1 MISADGDKHGR
12 ESFSADPGG
21 TMSSR
26 VRHLVEP
33 IGDDVE
39 AQPDVA

>member
-1 MISADGDKHGR
+1 VISADGDKHGR
-12 ESFSADPGG
+12 ESFSADPDG
-21 TMSSR
+21 TISSR
-26 VRHLVEP
+26 VRYLAEP